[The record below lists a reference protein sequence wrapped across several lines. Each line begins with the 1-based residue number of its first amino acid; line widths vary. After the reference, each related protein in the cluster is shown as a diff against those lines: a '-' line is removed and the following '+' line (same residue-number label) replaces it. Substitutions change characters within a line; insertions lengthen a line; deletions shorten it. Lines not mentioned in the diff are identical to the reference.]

1 MLGRELVDQSHPM
14 AKTPVRW
21 WPPLADSKAP
31 GRDPAWGAAQELYE
45 LVFPGA
51 GLRRG
56 PVPTV
61 RQLLEVMHFNVMTSC
76 WEHRSAL
83 LFKVSESPYEDE
95 FELGSTRPM
104 HEPRLKVF
112 IEPALG
118 LRQRLDVGDEG
129 LVVVAAQHCQP
140 VGVLG

>member
-83 LFKVSESPYEDE
+83 LFKVSESPY
-95 FELGSTRPM
+95 
-104 HEPRLKVF
+104 
-112 IEPALG
+112 
-118 LRQRLDVGDEG
+118 
-129 LVVVAAQHCQP
+129 VAALPGSLVIGCITLEQ
-140 VGVLG
+140 VIDFGVRPWPRRQCAGPP